1 MITFNYLGL
10 FDPLDINQVRLNHLS
25 DVLTIVYSSKNILTS
40 ETHAKMCLV
49 HTSHPPVDAFVVVVG
64 VEKLNFLECFH
75 TGEVAG
81 DEGMHD
87 QEEVERCR
95 AW

>member
-1 MITFNYLGL
+1 MSGA
-10 FDPLDINQVRLNHLS
+10 QVH
-25 DVLTIVYSSKNILTS
+25 V
-40 ETHAKMCLV
+40 
-49 HTSHPPVDAFVVVVG
+49 SHPPVDAFVIVVG

>member
-1 MITFNYLGL
+1 MSGA
-10 FDPLDINQVRLNHLS
+10 Q
-25 DVLTIVYSSKNILTS
+25 
-40 ETHAKMCLV
+40 E

-95 AW
+95 AWREKERKR